1 MANGESVTNGDSVPT
16 LTRELVDLVVDYAK
30 QETVDPMKRMG
41 KTVLFG
47 VLGAVLIGVGVTFL
61 ALAGLRALQTETDA
75 FDDNLSW
82 FPYLVVTMALVV
94 GAVLSWVLVGR
105 TREAKS

>member
-1 MANGESVTNGDSVPT
+1 MADGEGVANGESVPV

-30 QETVDPMKRMG
+30 QETVDPIKRLG

-75 FDDNLSW
+75 LDGNLSW
-82 FPYLVVTMALVV
+82 VPYLVVTVLLVV
-94 GAVLSWVLVGR
+94 GAVLSWVFVGR